1 MKTNKLIICGC
12 KPSGYSDRD
21 VEYTQIMDLNVIRH
35 YDTHNASDV
44 INQGADGSCVSQC
57 LFEMLR
63 YNSETWNRGKCTID
77 RTWVYDRRQNKAVEG
92 MTPREG
98 LEILRSSQHIQ
109 TYARIPSIV
118 AAKSA
123 IMACGPILIALPV
136 YNATDEFWLGDGRPV
151 GYHAVTA
158 TAFDEDGF
166 TFKNSWGADWNA
178 GGYGHLPVENF
189 NEVIE
194 SWVIIA

>member
-1 MKTNKLIICGC
+1 MKEIMCGC
-12 KPSGYSDRD
+12 KPSGYSDSD
-21 VEYTQIMDLNVIRH
+21 SEYTQIMDLNAIKNH
-35 YDTHNASDV
+35 DTHTASDV
-44 INQGADGSCVSQC
+44 IDQGVDGSCVSQC

-63 YNSETWNRGKCTID
+63 YNSETWKGRKCNID
-77 RTWVYDRRQNKAVEG
+77 RTWIYNRRQDKAVEG

-98 LEILRSSQHIQ
+98 LEILRNSRYIQ

-118 AAKSA
+118 AARSA
-123 IMACGPILIALPV
+123 IIACGPILIALPV
-136 YNATDEFWLGDGRPV
+136 YNATNEFWLGKGRPI

-166 TFKNSWGADWNA
+166 TFKNSWGADWSA
-178 GGYGHLPVENF
+178 GGYGHLSVEDF
-189 NEVIE
+189 NKVME